1 MLLLST
7 KVLDAMA
14 FNTGGTNEW
23 ASSSLRK
30 WMNDTFYYNAFGY
43 SERKA
48 IVQVSH
54 KAGPQDT
61 SNDRDYVFVLSME
74 EIKTYLPYAGDR
86 MFGATTYAI
95 GRGVY
100 RGKNGLA
107 CWWTRTY
114 FSKGIAYNIWSDGD
128 MTHGDNV
135 TSKDGGVLPAVWVDI
150 DVYMGLQ

>member
-23 ASSSLRK
+23 ANSSLRK
-30 WMNDTFYYNAFGY
+30 WMNGTFYNNAFTY
-43 SERKA
+43 AERRA
-48 IVQVSH
+48 IYQIGH
-54 KAGPQDT
+54 KAGSQDIYD
-61 SNDRDYVFVLSME
+61 DRDYVFVLSME
-74 EIKTYLPYAGDR
+74 EIQTYLPYARDR
-86 MFGATTYAI
+86 MFEATAYAKN
-95 GRGVY
+95 RGVY
-100 RGKNGLA
+100 LGKNGLA

-135 TSKDGGVLPAVWVDI
+135 TSKDGGILPAVWVDI
-150 DVYMGLQ
+150 DIYMGLQ